1 MAIITTTSATPIY
14 TAPGESWAIALNV
27 KNNTSKTITGIKV
40 ECLVIGNDL
49 GTDAGTVEC
58 GYLLGSKGTF
68 ADVSIAAGKSVNMH
82 GYVTPPYS
90 LAANFGQ
97 GVRIVPVYVK
107 TTAKYKDGTFF
118 TDMEATLP
126 NVHVLNHRYSPQVRK
141 FFLERALDGQPND
154 EGEDV
159 LTTLKLTLSDD
170 TKTDFMRL
178 NLYYAENDMPTE
190 ESPSVDL
197 TARIPELLNGV
208 VDSPDLIFNSF
219 SNASNWNFMLMFG
232 DEYENSGLRTGISKA
247 FANVHLSGRK
257 TGGVCL
263 GGFSTSGNG
272 EPKFESHYPGYF
284 YKGIDGVNIFVED
297 EIATGG
303 RWIDNKPIYRRVI
316 SLPAVA
322 ADRTSTDAVAT
333 IENLDQMIDF
343 YGMVQRTSGM
353 WYPLSFR
360 AMGNVAAYAVDVYV
374 KQDGGVVLRT
384 GTSTALN
391 GGHMVCFYTRTIDQ
405 PIDPNAGYEY
415 FIDLED
421 SYFITAD
428 DKKLMTE
435 V

>member
-1 MAIITTTSATPIY
+1 M
-14 TAPGESWAIALNV
+14 
-27 KNNTSKTITGIKV
+27 
-40 ECLVIGNDL
+40 VI
-49 GTDAGTVEC
+49 
-58 GYLLGSKGTF
+58 
-68 ADVSIAAGKSVNMH
+68 
-82 GYVTPPYS
+82 
-90 LAANFGQ
+90 
-97 GVRIVPVYVK
+97 
-107 TTAKYKDGTFF
+107 
-118 TDMEATLP
+118 
-126 NVHVLNHRYSPQVRK
+126 
-141 FFLERALDGQPND
+141 
-154 EGEDV
+154 
-159 LTTLKLTLSDD
+159 
-170 TKTDFMRL
+170 
-178 NLYYAENDMPTE
+178 
-190 ESPSVDL
+190 
-197 TARIPELLNGV
+197 
-208 VDSPDLIFNSF
+208 
-219 SNASNWNFMLMFG
+219 FG

-257 TGGVCL
+257 TGGVCF

-272 EPKFESHYPGYF
+272 EPKLESHYAGYF

-316 SLPAVA
+316 SLPAAA

-353 WYPLSFR
+353 WYPLSYR
-360 AMGNVAAYAVDVYV
+360 AMGNVAVYAVDVYV

-405 PIDPNAGYEY
+405 PIDPNEGYEY

>member
-97 GVRIVPVYVK
+97 GVRIVPVYVR
-107 TTAKYKDGTFF
+107 TVQRYKDSFF
-118 TDMEATLP
+118 GDMDAVLP
-126 NVHVLNHRYSPQVRK
+126 NVHVLNHRYSPQVRN
-141 FFLERALDGQPND
+141 FFLERALDGQPKD

-170 TKTDFMRL
+170 AKTDFMRL

-190 ESPSVDL
+190 ESPFVDL

-232 DEYENSGLRTGISKA
+232 DEYENSGVRTGITKA
-247 FANVHLSGRK
+247 FANVHLSGEPE
-257 TGGVCL
+257 GGVCF
-263 GGFSTSGNG
+263 GGFCKKTVDKDGNP
-272 EPKFESHYPGYF
+272 EAKFESYYPAYF
-284 YKGIDGVNIFVED
+284 YGGIVVGGGGSDYSLEEQDTGIKWIDG
-297 EIATGG
+297 
-303 RWIDNKPIYRRVI
+303 KPIYRKTVV
-316 SLPAVA
+316 LPAVSA
-322 ADRTSTDAVAT
+322 NRTSTDDVAVVSD
-333 IENLDQMIDF
+333 EIDWLIDMT
-343 YGMVQRTSGM
+343 GMVRRSNNM
-353 WYPLSFR
+353 WYPLTFR
-360 AMGNVAAYAVDVYV
+360 AMGNVSVYAVDAYV
-374 KQDGGVVLRT
+374 KKSGGVVLRT
-384 GTSTALN
+384 GTSTELTE
-391 GGHMVCFYTRTIDQ
+391 GYMTCLYT
-405 PIDPNAGYEY
+405 
-415 FIDLED
+415 
-421 SYFITAD
+421 
-428 DKKLMTE
+428 KLTDAATTE
-435 V
+435 VT

>member
-14 TAPGESWAIALNV
+14 TAPGESWAIAFNV

-58 GYLLGSKGTF
+58 GYLLGSKSTF

-107 TTAKYKDGTFF
+107 TVQRYKDGFF
-118 TDMEATLP
+118 GDMDAVLP
-126 NVHVLNHRYSPQVRK
+126 NVHVLNHRYSPQVRN

-190 ESPSVDL
+190 ESPFVDL

-247 FANVHLSGRK
+247 FANVHLSGEPE
-257 TGGVCL
+257 GGVCF
-263 GGFSTSGNG
+263 GGFCKKTVDKDGNP
-272 EPKFESHYPGYF
+272 EAKFESYYPAYF
-284 YKGIDGVNIFVED
+284 YGGIVVGGGGSDYSLEEQDTGSKWIDG
-297 EIATGG
+297 
-303 RWIDNKPIYRRVI
+303 KPIYRAAIAGSVTASGRIQLPQITPCTEIGTIINIYGTAVTPNGDNFM
-316 SLPAVA
+316 SLPHVNYAGLTYCVGIRA
-322 ADRTSTDAVAT
+322 FRNGGGELYVGSQYSSGLDYVVIIEYTKLTDAAT
-333 IENLDQMIDF
+333 
-343 YGMVQRTSGM
+343 
-353 WYPLSFR
+353 
-360 AMGNVAAYAVDVYV
+360 
-374 KQDGGVVLRT
+374 
-384 GTSTALN
+384 
-391 GGHMVCFYTRTIDQ
+391 
-405 PIDPNAGYEY
+405 
-415 FIDLED
+415 
-421 SYFITAD
+421 
-428 DKKLMTE
+428 TE
-435 V
+435 VT